1 MERKESAGLLQM
13 RYEIDGRR
21 YSTPNSDKHQELK
34 GYFKSTGEMLFFGL
48 KVTLILLYI
57 FTKYLAIKSLILLKG
72 LADIVLLPLSLT
84 LAVFLGLTSE
94 KFSIVLV
101 ILIYCLITYQISPK
115 LVKPLFGDFGEL
127 RWVRIIVVAL
137 TCVYFYFGWLM
148 LRSATDYV
156 FFMFTAFMPLSS
168 IPIGKVIK
176 DKSDM
181 VQCVDAGEKVKEEII
196 REYKGES
203 DDPVVK
209 GKITRCVLAYTSGLL
224 FSFVCMLLG
233 LLFAVFLQLNILL
246 VMLLIV
252 WLLKDLYYLMRKKSL
267 FKLEE
272 LKNVFVGRH
281 NPEKLMISSLLPFKR
296 YTFLKQF
303 GGLICI
309 LMGILWTICFC
320 IVGFE
325 YFVALINPIMQA
337 DYKDILAFL
346 GLFSDFACMVSL
358 FLALI
363 FQLNFWYILIKRFP
377 HFMVIWGEKDF
388 STAVD
393 APKLPTGGF
402 SMFLVNTVIMVFLLS
417 FYFLVYWIYLY
428 LNLSTD
434 TLMWKMLI
442 FCIPILLL
450 CFWIY
455 ITYYTLK
462 NRRLREIDPNN
473 LYKDNKRIP
482 LAVTIQFFSLVLY
495 PVLVYYATLQS
506 NSALLQIL
514 DLIPLFIIVHC
525 LVISLFYMG
534 DILDAYIQ
542 VQDSAEHVKPTIE
555 AGVYLYSFILTVIL
569 FILCYSMDYL
579 YGTKSIHM
587 GIFAF
592 IVLAICIILTSIVKL
607 YDKQKSPAIKKPPE
621 K

>member
-181 VQCVDAGEKVKEEII
+181 VQWRGPVPTLCTFVF
-196 REYKGES
+196 
-203 DDPVVK
+203 PVV
-209 GKITRCVLAYTSGLL
+209 
-224 FSFVCMLLG
+224 
-233 LLFAVFLQLNILL
+233 
-246 VMLLIV
+246 V

-455 ITYYTLK
+455 ITYSTLK